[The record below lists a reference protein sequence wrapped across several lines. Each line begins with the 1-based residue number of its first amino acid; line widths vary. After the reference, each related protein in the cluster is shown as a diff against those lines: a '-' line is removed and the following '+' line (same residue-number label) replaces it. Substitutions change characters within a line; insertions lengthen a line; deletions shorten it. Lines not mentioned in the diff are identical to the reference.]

1 MMGNYHVR
9 FLGGKGVVT
18 PLTYPVTSL
27 GLIHM
32 HPNAFLRT
40 FWQLE
45 VKPQIFVAMSF
56 APEYNERYKE
66 VIAPA
71 ISSIRL
77 HNTSLIPYRVDISKS
92 GDSILTDI
100 IEGVSHSQM
109 VLADVSTIGKDSKS
123 GESYRNGNV
132 MYEVG
137 LAIACRHPSEVLLIR
152 DDKDRF
158 LFDVSTV
165 PHMHLDFTD
174 IKKARDLLQ
183 VELMARLR
191 EQNYLADARI
201 KLAVASLTNHEIKL
215 LSELAELPEGQV
227 RGWDVG
233 GTVLSVYEAAI
244 MRLLDK
250 QLIIL
255 AGKFDKGYPGYSPTR
270 LGRVVAKIA
279 KSGLRQFASLENP
292 QKSTED
298 EQPKHEGTNQA

>member
-1 MMGNYHVR
+1 
-9 FLGGKGVVT
+9 
-18 PLTYPVTSL
+18 
-27 GLIHM
+27 M

-56 APEYNERYKE
+56 APEYRVRYE
-66 VIAPA
+66 QVIALA

-77 HNTSLIPYRVDISKS
+77 NGTPLIPYRVDISKS

-100 IEGVSHSQM
+100 MEGVSHSRM
-109 VLADVSTIGKDSKS
+109 VLADVSSVGKDSKN

-137 LAIACRHPSEVLLIR
+137 LALACRHPSDVLLVR
-152 DDKDRF
+152 DDKDKF

-174 IKKARDLLQ
+174 IEKARAALQTELL
-183 VELMARLR
+183 ARLR
-191 EQNYLADARI
+191 EQNYLSDARV
-201 KLAVASLTNHEIKL
+201 KLAVASLSNQEIKL
-215 LSELAELPEGQV
+215 LSQLAELPEGQA

-250 QLIIL
+250 RLITL
-255 AGKFDKGYPGYSPTR
+255 VGKFEKGFPGYQPTQ
-270 LGRVVAKIA
+270 LGRIVAGIA
-279 KSGLRQFASLENP
+279 RSGLPQFHSAEVLQRVPGDEP
-292 QKSTED
+292 PEHED
-298 EQPKHEGTNQA
+298 PSPA